1 MTPRPGHLVSPAVAA
16 APLEDNNV
24 LGEVLVRLPPELS
37 SLPRA
42 SLVCKPWARLAASA
56 AFRRRWRDHHGRPP
70 VLGVFDKTMTS
81 LQFIPADRSIPAERF
96 SIQVCT
102 AWDTWRVL
110 GCRQG
115 HVLIMNWTLCEFLIC
130 DPISGDRHRVSFPP
144 DLVDC
149 RHSANGALLLD
160 REQSPLKL
168 VLVDE
173 ARARVEARVYSFET
187 GTWGDIISTAEPCH
201 LTSVPVTVVGSRLY
215 CWLRKPRDSFLELNL
230 DRQSLALI
238 TRPPRANISSRN
250 SQIIPGEDGTVG
262 LALLLYP
269 TIEMW
274 NRNIDSHG
282 VATWVLRK
290 TVVMDNIAD
299 LTSSW
304 AAWNSLVIGYA
315 EDANAILISVFKE
328 RHIRAFIVQLETMQC
343 NRLHGLVLD
352 NFYYPFASFYNA
364 GPSTRRILAHV
375 NNDGGA
381 GGAEA

>member
-1 MTPRPGHLVSPAVAA
+1 MTPGRGHRVSPAVAA

-42 SLVCKPWARLAASA
+42 SLVCKP
-56 AFRRRWRDHHGRPP
+56 PP
-70 VLGVFDKTMTS
+70 VLGVSDKRLTS

-96 SIQVCT
+96 SLQVCT
-102 AWDTWRVL
+102 AWDTWCVL

-115 HVLIMNWTLCEFLIC
+115 RVLIMNWTLREFLIC
-130 DPISGDRHRVSFPP
+130 DPISGERHRVSFPP
-144 DLVDC
+144 DLVDGG
-149 RHSANGALLLD
+149 HSANGALLSD
-160 REQSPLKL
+160 DKQSPLRL
-168 VLVDE
+168 VLLY
-173 ARARVEARVYSFET
+173 EARVYSFET

-201 LTSVPVTVVGSRLY
+201 LTGVPVTVVGNRLY
-215 CWLRKPRDSFLELNL
+215 CWLAKPAICPAKPWYRFLELNL
-230 DRQSLALI
+230 ESQSLALI
-238 TRPPRANISSRN
+238 TSPPYANISSGN
-250 SQIIPGEDGTVG
+250 SQIIPGEDGAVG

-290 TVVMDNIAD
+290 TVVMDNFVD

-328 RHIRAFIVQLETMQC
+328 RYIRVFTVQLESMKC
-343 NRLHGLVLD
+343 NRLHGHLLD
-352 NFYYPFASFYNA
+352 NLYYPFAGFYNA
-364 GPSTRRILAHV
+364 GNLLILTLKEFIYFYNYMINILAHV